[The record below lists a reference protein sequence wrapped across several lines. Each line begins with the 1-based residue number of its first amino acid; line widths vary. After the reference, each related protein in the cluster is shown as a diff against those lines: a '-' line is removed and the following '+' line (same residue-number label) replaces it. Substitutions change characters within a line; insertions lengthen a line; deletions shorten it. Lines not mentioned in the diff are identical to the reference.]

1 MGDGSWELGDWETGR
16 LGDEGTRRLGIVLL
30 PFTLYPLPFPP
41 SPLPFTLY
49 PFPLKP
55 KA

>member
-1 MGDGSWELGDWETGR
+1 MPQPMMLMLVDILGGVGSVGGVGDLGTWGLGELYF
-16 LGDEGTRRLGIVLL
+16 
-30 PFTLYPLPFPP
+30 PF
-41 SPLPFTLY
+41 